1 MPIEWRGVFPAVTTK
16 FRDDLS
22 LDDTWNRRHI
32 AAQIDAGVH
41 GIIVSGSLGEA
52 STLSSDEKIDLVKL
66 AVSESNGRV
75 PVVCGVAERSTADAC
90 RFVERVQGAGAQ
102 GIMLLPPMLYVSD
115 RRETV
120 TYMKT
125 VARASDLP
133 IMIYNNPVSY
143 KVDISPEGFE
153 ELADEPRFE
162 AIKESSDDLRRITD
176 IRNRVGDR
184 FRIFCGVDD
193 IALEAMVLGAVGW
206 VAGLVC
212 AFPRETVVIY
222 ELVKAGR
229 IEEALAI
236 YRWFMPLLHL
246 DVSTKLVQN
255 IKLAEAHT
263 GLGTETVRPPRLPLA
278 GAERE
283 RVETIIRT
291 ALASRPTMPTI

>member
-1 MPIEWRGVFPAVTTK
+1 MPIDWRGVFPAVTTK

-32 AAQIDAGVH
+32 SAQIEAGAH

-52 STLSSDEKIDLVKL
+52 STLSSDEKIELVKL

-90 RFVERVQGAGAQ
+90 RFVERVQAAGAE

-125 VARASDLP
+125 VARASELP

-176 IRNRVGDR
+176 IKNRVGDR
-184 FRIFCGVDD
+184 YRIFCGVDD
-193 IALEAMVLGAVGW
+193 IALEALVLGAAGW

-229 IEEALAI
+229 IEEALTI

-255 IKLAEAHT
+255 IKLAEVHT
-263 GLGTETVRPPRLPLA
+263 GLGTETVRPPRLPLV

-291 ALASRPTMPTI
+291 ALASRPALPAI